1 MPSPPCWPGFPCAAK
16 AGNWCCA
23 SKIWIPSAAPGKR
36 RRCSGKTWPGWAWTG
51 TGYWHIPLLLAP
63 DGRRLSKREGD
74 LDLGRLR
81 QQAGPEQIIGWLA
94 WAAGLLTQAEALSP
108 RELLPGFSWKKIRRD
123 DIVIPERFP
132 WQA

>member
-1 MPSPPCWPGFPCAAK
+1 M
-16 AGNWCCA
+16 
-23 SKIWIPSAAPGKR
+23 
-36 RRCSGKTWPGWAWTG
+36 
-51 TGYWHIPLLLAP
+51 
-63 DGRRLSKREGD
+63 
-74 LDLGRLR
+74 GRLR

-108 RELLPGFSWKKIRRD
+108 RELLPGFSWEKIRRD